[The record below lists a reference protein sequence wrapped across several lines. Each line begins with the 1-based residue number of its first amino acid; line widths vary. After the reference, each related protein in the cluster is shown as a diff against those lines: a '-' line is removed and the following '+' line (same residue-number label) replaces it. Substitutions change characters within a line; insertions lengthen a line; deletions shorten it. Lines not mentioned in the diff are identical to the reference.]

1 MLGNHLLGLYEK
13 ALPPEMDWRQRLQT
27 AKKLGY
33 DYVEISIDE
42 TDERINRLYWNDKE
56 KETLHIALQK
66 TGVPIPSMCLSCH
79 RRFPFGS
86 ADPIIRE
93 KAHDLMKRA
102 ILFCREFGIRVIQ
115 LAGYDV
121 YYEESTEESLKY
133 FMEGLRSAAAI
144 AEKYQVM
151 LAMEIMDTELM
162 SSISKYKRYKN
173 EIPSPWFTVYPDLG
187 NLTAW
192 GNDVQS
198 ELTLGIHEI
207 VGVHLKDTL
216 AVTPTFEGKF
226 KCVTFGE
233 GCVDFAKELGILE
246 DLGYAGPYMMEMWY
260 SKDMDYMDYITK
272 AKQYIEKEY
281 MKGVSN
287 RHEVLSRT

>member
-13 ALPPEMDWRQRLQT
+13 ALPSAMSWERRLQT
-27 AKKLGY
+27 AKDLGY

-42 TDERINRLYWNDKE
+42 KDERIERLYWDDAHKDKLRRAI
-56 KETLHIALQK
+56 KK

-86 ADPIIRE
+86 SDPSIRAKAYELME
-93 KAHDLMKRA
+93 KA
-102 ILFCREFGIRVIQ
+102 ILFCRDFGIRVIQ

-121 YYEESTEESLKY
+121 YYEKSTKESLQY
-133 FMEGLRSAAAI
+133 FLDGLVYSARL

-162 SSISKYKRYKN
+162 SSITRYKQYKD

-192 GNDVQS
+192 GNDVKS
-198 ELTLGIHEI
+198 ELTLGIHDI
-207 VGVHLKDTL
+207 VAVHLKDTL
-216 AVTPTFEGKF
+216 AVTPTFSGKF
-226 KCVTFGE
+226 KSVTFGE
-233 GCVDFAKELGILE
+233 GCVDFAKGFKILE

-260 SKDMDYMDYITK
+260 SDGMDWEDYITK
-272 AKQYIEKEY
+272 AKTFIEERY
-281 MKGVSN
+281 MEGVA
-287 RHEVLSRT
+287 EKV

>member
-13 ALPPEMDWRQRLQT
+13 ALPPEMDWFERLQT
-27 AKKLGY
+27 AKDLGY

-42 TDERINRLYWNDKE
+42 KDERINRLYFNDYQKE
-56 KETLHIALQK
+56 QLHKAIKET
-66 TGVPIPSMCLSCH
+66 GVEIPSMCLSCH

-86 ADPIIRE
+86 HDPIIRDRAKE
-93 KAHDLMKRA
+93 LMERA

-121 YYEESTEESLKY
+121 YYEESTKESLEY
-133 FMEGLRSAAAI
+133 FLEGLKWSAKL

-151 LAMEIMDTELM
+151 LAMEIMDTKLM
-162 SSISKYKRYKN
+162 SSITRYKAYKK

-187 NLTAW
+187 NLSAW
-192 GNDVQS
+192 GNDVKE

-216 AVTPTFEGKF
+216 AVTPSFEGKF

-233 GCVDFAKELGILE
+233 GCVDFKKGFEILE
-246 DLGYAGPYMMEMWY
+246 SLGYTGPYMMEMWY
-260 SKDMDYMDYITK
+260 EENMDWKD
-272 AKQYIEKEY
+272 YIEKAKAFIEEEF
-281 MKGVSN
+281 KEGVL
-287 RHEVLSRT
+287 EKA